1 MCVYKMPPVSKLKHK
16 ATMSSYLLVLVAILG
31 FAYAEGDYSLCQQR
45 EKLDDDMREMFTELH
60 NGYRYVVNLFMKN
73 SSNRTEGSSH
83 RAAFARNYKT
93 SKMRTM

>member
-1 MCVYKMPPVSKLKHK
+1 MCVYKMPRVSKLKHK

-60 NGYRYVVNLFMKN
+60 NGYR
-73 SSNRTEGSSH
+73 
-83 RAAFARNYKT
+83 AAFARNYKT
-93 SKMRTM
+93 SKMRTMVSRH